1 MPVVAPPHAIAPIE
15 PDIFDDDDDGWMDMP
30 VVRESDDVAD
40 GLDEEDQKKYH
51 YVPPAKKSTAAGGN
65 ATGNLLDVDYQGQ
78 EWRAKIDQNE
88 SEYTRLRV
96 NEEDETDEVH
106 LRTKYLFDEDK
117 AMTPLSQMQAT
128 KDLLTEAQRIAYV
141 GLCALTS
148 REMSDTL
155 KAVNRK
161 ELKKAI
167 ESIELWA
174 LKIMGRL
181 YYHMELTTEEQKMI
195 DSLAMH
201 GIQAKDLVPALMT
214 THTVANPEYDP
225 AEARRQAEEQAAAN
239 VAELDELELD
249 SADLSETVHSPP
261 PPYTSN
267 DSVTT
272 LTPPKPVQTTAKVL
286 EDTSTSVPGVSTR
299 LSAADENVTLD
310 IRWTVLCDLFLVLI
324 ADSVY
329 DARSRVLIENVA
341 LKLGLGWLDVVR
353 FERRV
358 TEALE
363 IEESIEKL
371 EQGEAIK
378 QVQKNTRKRRFMML
392 GLATIGGG
400 LVIGLSAGLL
410 APVIGA
416 GLGAAFTTIGITGT
430 TGFLAGTAGA
440 AVITTGGVLTG
451 SGLAARGMANRT
463 RYVRTFD
470 ILPLH
475 NNKRVNCILTVP
487 GFMSGTQDDV
497 RLPFSVLDPVVGD
510 VFSVLW
516 EPEMIRETGSALKI
530 LTSEVLT
537 QLAQTA
543 LQATVMTALMSA
555 LQWPIILTKL
565 GYLIDNPWSN
575 ALDRAKSAGRVLA
588 DVLMQRH
595 LGVRPI
601 TLIGFSLGARVIFYA
616 LLELAKNKAFGI
628 VQDVFLLGAT
638 VTAPLRTWLEVRSV
652 VSGRFVNGYAR
663 NDWVL
668 NYLFRATSGGLN
680 TVAGLRPV
688 ENVPGLE
695 NVDVTDKIA
704 GHMSYRTFM
713 PLILDQL
720 GFPVSADYFDEP
732 VEPDFTEDRIV
743 VREGEEDTKKR
754 GWFSRKKKT
763 STAPAARVSRPPSAS
778 TFSFHKKQ
786 RSSLSN
792 AADDD
797 LPPREAASSPVPSAT
812 PNPQTE
818 VPLATPTTSEA
829 VPAEPH
835 VDDGDLSN
843 AAIPAHAGF
852 NFMAIKEVIG
862 KAETNPAELQL
873 PPSVSS
879 ISHRLHPPTY
889 RSESVPL
896 PSPGSPDAT
905 PTTRASFD
913 VRREEPI
920 AGPSSYSSGHSL
932 SRTRS
937 LSQLHDEDGAG
948 SSSSYDAG
956 IPPPSSGTPL
966 FSRPS
971 AAPFGA
977 NQGSIWPGTDHE
989 ITPTFNAFGDYRA
1002 PSSRDPL
1009 ASRETLSFGA
1019 GSVPS
1024 LDSSSFGSFG
1034 SNTTARSP
1042 FTVPPEASLSFGG
1055 VDGSITFSPSPLSM
1069 ERDPW
1074 GVGTRAFSAG
1084 GGGKKPAS
1092 SPLDLN
1098 PWQN

>member
-1 MPVVAPPHAIAPIE
+1 MPVVAPSAIAPIE
-15 PDIFDDDDDGWMDMP
+15 PDLFDDDDEGWQDMP
-30 VVRESDDVAD
+30 VVRDVDDIAD

-51 YVPPAKKSTAAGGN
+51 YVPPPKKGVGGGN
-65 ATGNLLDVDYQGQ
+65 ATGNLLDVDYRGN
-78 EWRAKIDQNE
+78 EWRSKVDQNE
-88 SEYTRLRV
+88 SEYTRLRI

-106 LRTKYLFDEDK
+106 LRTRYLFDEDK

-128 KDLLTEAQRIAYV
+128 KDLLTEGQRIAYV

-148 REMSDTL
+148 REMSDRL

-161 ELKKAI
+161 ELKRAI
-167 ESIELWA
+167 ENMELWA

-195 DSLAMH
+195 DSLATH
-201 GIQAKDLVPALMT
+201 GIQSKDLVPPLMT

-225 AEARRQAEEQAAAN
+225 TEAQRQAEER
-239 VAELDELELD
+239 VASDTAHLDDLESLSTD
-249 SADLSETVHSPP
+249 VSETAHSLSSPSPSDDPP
-261 PPYTSN
+261 
-267 DSVTT
+267 
-272 LTPPKPVQTTAKVL
+272 TPHQAVVKPVQTTAKVL
-286 EDTSTSVPGVSTR
+286 EDTSSSVPGVSTH
-299 LSAADENVTLD
+299 LSAADKDVTLD

-329 DARSRVLIENVA
+329 DARSRVLLENVA
-341 LKLGLGWLDVVR
+341 LKLGLGWLDVVK

-371 EQGEAIK
+371 EQEDTI
-378 QVQKNTRKRRFMML
+378 QDVQKSSRKRRYMML

-430 TGFLAGTAGA
+430 TGFLAGSAGA

-451 SGLAARGMANRT
+451 SGIAVRGMANRT
-463 RYVRTFD
+463 QYVRTFD

-475 NNKRVNCILTVP
+475 NTKRVNCILTVS
-487 GFMSGTQDDV
+487 GFMTGPQDDV

-516 EPEMIRETGSALKI
+516 EPEMIQETGSALKI

-575 ALDRAKSAGRVLA
+575 ALDRARAAGRVLA
-588 DVLMQRH
+588 DILIHRH

-616 LLELAKNKAFGI
+616 LLELAKKKHFGI

-638 VTAPLRTWLEVRSV
+638 VTAPLNTWLEVRSV
-652 VSGRFVNGYAR
+652 ISGRFVNAYAR

-688 ENVPGLE
+688 QNVPGLE

-732 VEPDFTEDRIV
+732 VEPDFEEDRIV
-743 VREGEEDTKKR
+743 VREAEEDTKRR
-754 GWFSRKKKT
+754 GWFSRKKKPSTPT
-763 STAPAARVSRPPSAS
+763 SHVSRPPSV
-778 TFSFHKKQ
+778 TSFPSHRKQ
-786 RSSLSN
+786 RSSQSTSPDEN
-792 AADDD
+792 
-797 LPPREAASSPVPSAT
+797 LPPREATSSPVPAPSSKPEAPVAEASSIAPSAINA
-812 PNPQTE
+812 PE
-818 VPLATPTTSEA
+818 S
-829 VPAEPH
+829 
-835 VDDGDLSN
+835 DLSTSVL
-843 AAIPAHAGF
+843 PVHAGF
-852 NFMAIKEVIG
+852 NFDAIKEVIS
-862 KAETNPAELQL
+862 KAEMDPEEMKIPMPNQVP
-873 PPSVSS
+873 
-879 ISHRLHPPTY
+879 RLHIPEPSQ
-889 RSESVPL
+889 RSESAPL
-896 PSPGSPDAT
+896 PAPLSSDTT
-905 PTTRASFD
+905 PIGRFSFD
-913 VRREEPI
+913 LSTLNDEDEHI
-920 AGPSSYSSGHSL
+920 AGPSSRGDLAS
-932 SRTRS
+932 RS
-937 LSQLHDEDGAG
+937 LSLNNFRQEVTSHNADIHSPAVEEPLSLG
-948 SSSSYDAG
+948 
-956 IPPPSSGTPL
+956 PPSTMS
-966 FSRPS
+966 
-971 AAPFGA
+971 FGA
-977 NQGSIWPGTDHE
+977 SNGSLWSPE
-989 ITPTFNAFGDYRA
+989 AELTPTYGAFGSYQVTSNRGVIR
-1002 PSSRDPL
+1002 SSEP
-1009 ASRETLSFGA
+1009 LSFGTGDGSSA
-1019 GSVPS
+1019 GSFTFGGYGALSSHNPFESPS
-1024 LDSSSFGSFG
+1024 AD
-1034 SNTTARSP
+1034 
-1042 FTVPPEASLSFGG
+1042 ASLAFGG
-1055 VDGSITFSPSPLSM
+1055 ADGSITFSPSPLNM

-1074 GVGTRAFSAG
+1074 NVSARMRG
-1084 GGGKKPAS
+1084 GEKRS
-1092 SPLDLN
+1092 SSTLDLN
-1098 PWQN
+1098 PWQS